1 MNHSTL
7 LEVEVTAAA
16 ANSLV
21 AEIERLMNEAATA
34 KSRYLRLADRAG
46 RLYAPVVH
54 LAAALTAIGW
64 LIAGASL
71 HDALVTAVAV
81 LIITCPC
88 ALALAVPA
96 VQVVAAGALFKSG
109 VLLSAG
115 DAIERLAEV
124 DTIVF
129 DKTGTLTL
137 PEPTL
142 VEAAVI
148 APAIL
153 QMAARLARA
162 SHHPL
167 ARALAQHALV
177 QAAPVGAEEIP
188 GGGVKAVIDGDEVR
202 LGSAVFCGLGPDARS
217 DVDGSSGESALFF
230 VQAGKITRFRIRQNL
245 RSDAAATV
253 QRLRAM
259 GYAIKILSG
268 DRPAAVAATAEA
280 LDLADW
286 QAGMKPADKIA
297 ALAALKAEGRKVLMV
312 GDGLNDAPALAAA
325 HVSLAPVTAADLAQ
339 AATDAIFMGDKLA
352 PVAEC
357 LAIGRKAHHLMRQNL
372 ALAIVY
378 NAVAVP
384 LAMAGL
390 VTPLIAACAMSGS
403 SLLVT
408 TNAMR
413 AGHVAGRHAAGT
425 LPAPGEREATAGSMP
440 STIMEAHS

>member
-1 MNHSTL
+1 MIAAR
-7 LEVEVTAAA
+7 AAA
-16 ANSLV
+16 GKARAGSCGFFDIALV
-21 AEIERLMNEAATA
+21 RIGELALGLFDLAAPRTFLQ
-34 KSRYLRLADRAG
+34 LRLDQPQ
-46 RLYAPVVH
+46 RLG
-54 LAAALTAIGW
+54 LGQL
-64 LIAGASL
+64 L
-71 HDALVTAVAV
+71 HDGDL
-81 LIITCPC
+81 
-88 ALALAVPA
+88 
-96 VQVVAAGALFKSG
+96 
-109 VLLSAG
+109 AG

-124 DTIVF
+124 DTIIF

-142 VEAAVI
+142 VEATMI
-148 APAIL
+148 APATL
-153 QMAARLARA
+153 QLAARLARA

-177 QAAPVGAEEIP
+177 QEAPVGAEEIP
-188 GGGVKAVIDGDEVR
+188 GGGVKAVIGGDEVR
-202 LGSAVFCGLGPDARS
+202 LGSAAFCGVAPDAANETAEG
-217 DVDGSSGESALFF
+217 DGESMLFF

-259 GYAIKILSG
+259 GYTIKILSG
-268 DRPAAVAATAEA
+268 DRPAAVAAAAEA
-280 LDLADW
+280 LNVADW

-297 ALAALKAEGRKVLMV
+297 ALAALKAKGRKVLMV

-339 AATDAIFMGDKLA
+339 AATDAIFVGDRLA

-357 LAIGRKAHHLMRQNL
+357 LAIGRKAHRLMRQNL
-372 ALAIVY
+372 ALAVVY
-378 NAVAVP
+378 NTVAVP

-413 AGHVAGRHAAGT
+413 AGGVAGQRVSGAM
-425 LPAPGEREATAGSMP
+425 PAPDERPQAPGSMA
-440 STIMEAHS
+440 SAIMEARS